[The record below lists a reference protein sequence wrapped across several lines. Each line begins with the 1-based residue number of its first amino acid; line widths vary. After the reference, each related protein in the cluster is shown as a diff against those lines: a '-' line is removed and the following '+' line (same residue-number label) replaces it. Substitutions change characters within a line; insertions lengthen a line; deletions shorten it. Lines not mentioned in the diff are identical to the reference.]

1 MAELDQIASFY
12 HLAEGLR
19 PDAACRGLACFAAR
33 HLEPERWREAC
44 RCEPSVSCLGKC
56 YAAPATS
63 TETALPVVEVRSARA
78 VVLERVA
85 SGGAPCLDEY
95 VAKKGYSALVRAL
108 WTEPDQI
115 VREIEASGLRGRGGA
130 AFPAGRK
137 WRAVRAAEAAER
149 YVVANADEGD
159 PGAYVDRMIVER
171 DPHALIEAMAI
182 AAHAVGA
189 SRGVV
194 YLRCEYPDARLVLER
209 ALDEARR
216 HGFLGDRVLDS
227 SLSFDVEIVSGDGS
241 YVCGE
246 ETAMLRSIE
255 GRRPE
260 VASRP
265 PYPTEHGLR
274 GRPTLVSNVETLVNV
289 PWIVR
294 EGGAAYQALGFSE
307 SRGTKAVSL
316 NSLFRRPG
324 LYEVDFGITVREIV
338 EEIGGGLR
346 NGTLTGVL
354 IGGPLAGIIPPNL
367 LDTRFG
373 FEELRAIGAA
383 VGHGG
388 IIAFDEQTSIPE
400 LVHHVFA
407 FGAFESCGKCT
418 PCRLGTARLAKIFDD
433 SSAGW
438 VTPRHRDEW
447 RRLVAALAESSFCA
461 MGTGLAEFAASVERY
476 YGKELEAWFT

>member
-1 MAELDQIASFY
+1 VAELEQIASFY
-12 HLAEGLR
+12 HLAGGLR
-19 PDAACRGLACFAAR
+19 SSAVCHGLACFAAR
-33 HLEPERWREAC
+33 HLEPERWRESC
-44 RCEPSVSCLGKC
+44 HREPSITCLGKC

-63 TETALPVVEVRSARA
+63 ADPAPPVVEVRSARA
-78 VVLERVA
+78 VVLDRVA
-85 SGGAPCLDEY
+85 SGGAPRLDEY
-95 VAKKGYSALVRAL
+95 VAKRGYAALVRAL
-108 WTEPDQI
+108 GTEPEQI
-115 VREIEASGLRGRGGA
+115 VREVEASGLRGRGGA

-189 SRGVV
+189 SRGIV
-194 YLRCEYPDARLVLER
+194 YLRCEYPDARRALER

-216 HGFLGDRVLDS
+216 HGFLGPQVLGS
-227 SLSFDVEIVSGDGS
+227 SLSFDVEIVVGEGS

-246 ETAMLRSIE
+246 ESAMLRSIE

-265 PYPTEHGLR
+265 PYPTERGLW
-274 GRPTLVSNVETLVNV
+274 GRPTLVSNVETLVNI
-289 PWIVR
+289 PWIVL
-294 EGGAAYQALGFSE
+294 EGGEAYHALGFSE

-338 EEIGGGLR
+338 EQIGGGLR
-346 NGTLTGVL
+346 TGTLRGVL
-354 IGGPLAGIIPPNL
+354 IGGPLAGIIPPTL

-388 IIAFDEQTSIPE
+388 VIAFDEQTSIPE

-418 PCRLGTARLAKIFDD
+418 PCRLGTARLAKIFDAT
-433 SSAGW
+433 AGEW

-447 RRLVAALAESSFCA
+447 RRIVAALAESSFCA

-476 YGKELEAWFT
+476 YGKELEAWFA